1 MPTNKE
7 IKTLS
12 RRQLKGKWG
21 KLALVNL
28 GVVAVMLL
36 LGYYVNGI
44 IAQILCVPLMVG
56 SSKLMLSVANGEK
69 LDLNN
74 FIANKTVY
82 IRYLVFTLILA
93 MIQMLIGIIFALVS
107 SGVLATSFMLGSSN
121 IDENMMKALSQNMGA
136 VMILAIVG
144 LILLIVMVYIDLI
157 YSMTEYVI
165 LRDNEDIDAIMSMKY
180 SRSLLKGHLWE
191 FFKLQISFIGWYLLS
206 ILTAGIGVIF
216 VNSYIMTSSA
226 NFYLELIYKEE
237 EKAREMGII
246 NSESNMHYRSYMDD
260 KETAE

>member
-7 IKTLS
+7 IKALS
-12 RRQLKGKWG
+12 RNQLKGKWG
-21 KLALVNL
+21 ILALVNL
-28 GVVAVMLL
+28 GVVAVMFL

-44 IAQILCVPLMVG
+44 VAQILCVPLMVG
-56 SSKLMLSVANGEK
+56 SSKLMLSVANGEE

-93 MIQMLIGIIFALVS
+93 LIQMLVGIIFALVS
-107 SGVLATSFMLGSSN
+107 GGVLATSFMMGGSS
-121 IDENMMKALSQNMGA
+121 IDENIMNLLSQNISSIIILTIVALILML
-136 VMILAIVG
+136 VMI
-144 LILLIVMVYIDLI
+144 YIELI
-157 YSMTEYVI
+157 YSMTEYII

-180 SRSLLKGHLWE
+180 SRMLIKGHLWE

-206 ILTAGIGVIF
+206 ILTAGIGIIF
-216 VNSYIMTSSA
+216 VNSYVMTSSA
-226 NFYLELIYKEE
+226 NFYLELVYKEE

-246 NSESNMHYRSYMDD
+246 NSESNMHYRSYMNN
-260 KETAE
+260 KEIF